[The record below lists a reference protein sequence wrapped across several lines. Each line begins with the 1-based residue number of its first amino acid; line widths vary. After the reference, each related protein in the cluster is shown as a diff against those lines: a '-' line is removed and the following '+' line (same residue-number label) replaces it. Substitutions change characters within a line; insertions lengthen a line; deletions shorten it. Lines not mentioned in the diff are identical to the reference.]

1 METNLGFL
9 TDIYNKQKRL
19 WDQNIGSQVQY
30 LSAKNNKESMEAQ
43 IAAMKKQIANMHITS
58 PINGAIEDIAIK
70 EGQFVSPGLPV
81 IRVVN
86 FNKLKVVADLS
97 EAYSDKINVGDA
109 VRIYFPDLD
118 QEVEAKVSFSSRY
131 INPVNRSFTV
141 EAHLTK
147 SIPGLKVNMV
157 AVMRI
162 NDYTATDAIAIPV
175 NLIQSDRDQNVVYI
189 AENNPDNKAHR
200 VVVEQGASYNGM
212 VEIKSGLK
220 PGDKLITVGYQGLA
234 DGQPIRLN

>member
-1 METNLGFL
+1 METNLEFL
-9 TDIYNKQKRL
+9 TDVYNKQKRL

-58 PINGAIEDIAIK
+58 PINGAIEDISVK

-86 FNKLKVVADLS
+86 FNRLKVVADLS

-147 SIPGLKVNMV
+147 PIPGLKVNMV
-157 AVMRI
+157 AVLRI

-189 AENNPDNKAHR
+189 AENNPGNKAQR

-220 PGDKLITVGYQGLA
+220 PGDKLITVGYQGLE
-234 DGQPIRLN
+234 DGQPIRTK